1 MNRWMEEILI
11 SWLDI
16 LQNFAM
22 NEWSMNKEDML
33 ILKISGEGQSR
44 QRVDIKQHQIRV
56 SSEQR
61 FWEANK
67 FRYLANLDKPDYCV
81 LFAYL
86 FTNKLQS
93 KNAIFKTP
101 RMAVDLALNKL
112 TFFYTKTFLYD
123 LTKNI
128 EQSS

>member
-1 MNRWMEEILI
+1 MVLARMNRWMEEILI

-67 FRYLANLDKPDYCV
+67 FRYLANLDKLASCV

-93 KNAIFKTP
+93 KM
-101 RMAVDLALNKL
+101 R
-112 TFFYTKTFLYD
+112 FL
-123 LTKNI
+123 KR
-128 EQSS
+128 QVWR